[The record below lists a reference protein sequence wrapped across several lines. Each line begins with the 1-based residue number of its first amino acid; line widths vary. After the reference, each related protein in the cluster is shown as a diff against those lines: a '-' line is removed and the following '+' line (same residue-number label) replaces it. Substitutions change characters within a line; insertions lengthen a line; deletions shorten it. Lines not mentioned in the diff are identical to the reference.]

1 MYPYRYVT
9 VSLFVYIC
17 CMQSPTNHMYVCI
30 YIYVI
35 MYKPYVYL
43 YLCMYLCTCHYLY
56 INVSIYLCDYVS
68 LYVYIWYMQLSTNY
82 MYVCMYVCMYVF
94 TYHYLYINVSIYL
107 RDYVSLSVHIWYML
121 SPANLMYHVNVGIL
135 MFTWGCQSW
144 TWNNQICGLPQAHS
158 LSLGHLF
165 GFKHLHFHVMSLHF
179 RSSISDD
186 P

>member
-1 MYPYRYVT
+1 MYVRTYVPVITYILMYPYRYVT

-56 INVSIYLCDYVS
+56 INVSIYL
-68 LYVYIWYMQLSTNY
+68 
-82 MYVCMYVCMYVF
+82 
-94 TYHYLYINVSIYL
+94 

-121 SPANLMYHVNVGIL
+121 SPANQMYHVNVGIL